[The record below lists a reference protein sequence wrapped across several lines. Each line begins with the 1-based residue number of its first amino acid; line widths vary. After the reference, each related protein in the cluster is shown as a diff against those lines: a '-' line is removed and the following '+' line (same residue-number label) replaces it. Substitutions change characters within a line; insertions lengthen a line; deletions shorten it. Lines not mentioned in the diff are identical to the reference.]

1 MPPNTAKAID
11 DPSDDAYVAQVLARE
26 ARDSSLKYSAHGLEA
41 YMPRRPTG
49 AAPKPN
55 TRFLRNIIRET
66 DNHNAAL
73 KRKEEREARERM
85 RQLKAQ
91 GSSASSQDA
100 KREQRRSQRTSDD
113 RESRHERRRDRE
125 GKSSSHRR
133 RHRSRS
139 GSTERDQSHRSRRRR
154 EAKGT
159 DDDRHRHSRKS
170 RRDRSYSRSR
180 SRSPEADRE
189 ADSHSRR
196 RRYRSRYESLS
207 RSRSRSPE
215 ASDRQRNKDS
225 ERRSHRSP
233 REHESSKRRGTTIRK
248 KHPPPRTPLLG
259 NSASDNESDPLED
272 LVGPLPAKVDNRDY
286 PAPIRSRGRGA
297 YKPNTSNIDAH
308 FAPDYDPTT
317 DVHLENDDGQAGS
330 RSTRRPVP
338 GLMNGDDDWELA
350 LEALRDRAR
359 WKQRGEE
366 RLREAGFS
374 NEFVDRWKTN
384 TTSTPGEDPE
394 GRLEDVKWSKKGEG
408 REWDRGK
415 FVDEDGHI
423 DVKASW

>member
-1 MPPNTAKAID
+1 MPPKAVG

-41 YMPRRPTG
+41 YMPKRPTG

-85 RQLKAQ
+85 RQLKTQA
-91 GSSASSQDA
+91 SSSSSQDA

-113 RESRHERRRDRE
+113 RESRHDRRRDRE

-139 GSTERDQSHRSRRRR
+139 VSTERDQSHRSRRRR
-154 EAKGT
+154 EAKDT
-159 DDDRHRHSRKS
+159 DDDRYRYSRKS
-170 RRDRSYSRSR
+170 RRNQSYSRSR
-180 SRSPEADRE
+180 SRSPADRD
-189 ADSHSRR
+189 ADSRSRR
-196 RRYRSRYESLS
+196 RRYRSRYDSLS
-207 RSRSRSPE
+207 RSRSRSPV
-215 ASDRQRNKDS
+215 ASDRRRNKDR
-225 ERRSHRSP
+225 ERGSHRSSRGQEP
-233 REHESSKRRGTTIRK
+233 SKRHRTTSLKEQSPLRA
-248 KHPPPRTPLLG
+248 PPPE
-259 NSASDNESDPLED
+259 NSPSDNESDPLED
-272 LVGPLPAKVDNRDY
+272 LVGPLPAKDDNDDY

-297 YKPNTSNIDAH
+297 YKPNMSNIDAH

-317 DVHLENDDGQAGS
+317 DVHLEEDGGQAGS
-330 RSTRRPVP
+330 RTTRRPVP

-374 NEFVDRWKTN
+374 NDFVDRWKSN
-384 TTSTPGEDPE
+384 TTSTPGEDSE

>member
-1 MPPNTAKAID
+1 MDWKRICPGGTD
-11 DPSDDAYVAQVLARE
+11 LLLFETLWRFELTHHSY
-26 ARDSSLKYSAHGLEA
+26 
-41 YMPRRPTG
+41 RPTG

-85 RQLKAQ
+85 RQLKPQ

-100 KREQRRSQRTSDD
+100 KRDQRRSRRTSDD
-113 RESRHERRRDRE
+113 RESRYGRRRDRE
-125 GKSSSHRR
+125 GKRSSHRK

-139 GSTERDQSHRSRRRR
+139 GSRERDQSHRSRRRR
-154 EAKGT
+154 EAKDT
-159 DDDRHRHSRKS
+159 DDDRHRNSRKS

-180 SRSPEADRE
+180 SRSTSGDRD
-189 ADSHSRR
+189 ADSHSHR
-196 RRYRSRYESLS
+196 RRYRSHYESLS

-215 ASDRQRNKDS
+215 ATDRRRNKDN
-225 ERRSHRSP
+225 ERRSHRSS
-233 REHESSKRRGTTIRK
+233 REHEFSKRRGTTTRK
-248 KHPPPRTPLLG
+248 EHSPPRAPLLE
-259 NSASDNESDPLED
+259 NSPSDNESDPLED
-272 LVGPLPAKVDNRDY
+272 LVGPLPAKKDDRDY
-286 PAPIRSRGRGA
+286 PAPVRSRGRGA
-297 YKPNTSNIDAH
+297 YKPNISNIDAH

-317 DVHLENDDGQAGS
+317 DVHLENDDEQAGS

-338 GLMNGDDDWELA
+338 GLMNGEDDWELA

-374 NEFVDRWKTN
+374 SEFVDRWKTN
-384 TTSTPGEDPE
+384 TTSTAGEDSE